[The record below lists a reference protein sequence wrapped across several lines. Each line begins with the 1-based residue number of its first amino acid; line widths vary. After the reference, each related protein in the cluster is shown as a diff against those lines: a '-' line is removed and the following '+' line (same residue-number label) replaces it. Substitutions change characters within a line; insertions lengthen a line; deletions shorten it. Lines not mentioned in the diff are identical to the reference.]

1 MQPRLGEVVGG
12 PVCLTWVLLEGVGVF
27 VVGGTRYAEDYF
39 AGIVWMAWFG
49 GRGEVRPW
57 VL

>member
-1 MQPRLGEVVGG
+1 MFNLGFVG
-12 PVCLTWVLLEGVGVF
+12 GVGVF
-27 VVGGTRYAEDYF
+27 VVGGARYAEDYF